1 MSAPNPIKERKWPVV
16 ILAGGGRFLIVCAG
30 LAALLLLAQ
39 YAVGFRET
47 AESSVAWN
55 EDERPATR
63 VATVQDVL
71 AAAREGRLRAP
82 SRPHNDFPG
91 RCRYDDAFPPGEEG
105 VQPARAPAPEN
116 VVREFSE
123 APILRD
129 VDRQRRLRIRQFTE
143 EWDDLPPVEER
154 IPLYPAVMVGPDG
167 PGRYGGRW
175 RRAAND
181 NDLGRKIGYPT
192 LVRFDPKGDL
202 QPHFAYKW
210 KVENQ
215 NRMYTFWLR
224 RGHRWSDGHPFTAHD
239 VAWICNVLIG
249 SDHWPDPPDWMGA
262 TDGSILLYDDD
273 IRDWPGLARA
283 VLRQMEDETP
293 SPGRQMAAIFAV
305 EPERWNRLRALLEDI
320 AHNGR
325 PSSEDIRAEFVGFL
339 NQLFENPK
347 FYDPQAWKDVDL
359 TSDLDA
365 LMRKGVSRLHAE
377 ERDLLEILILRN
389 DLAQRLNLSSE
400 WRALQRR
407 KTEGDLDEKQ
417 KARIAQ
423 LAPHADSLERGMG
436 DLHPSRE
443 IALLKRANV
452 MLFRAAYAACVEP
465 PRRRRVRVEAPSDD
479 VLRFVFDKPNSFF
492 LEKTATFMFYTG
504 LFGIPPHIWKPW
516 HPDGSRLLVQED
528 ILDWPAFLRALAG
541 EEAGDGP
548 TPGSHLASLMP
559 LDLVQQIR
567 SAAGSAPP
575 ESLRQAVLEEL
586 NRLLRLRDF
595 FDERAW
601 RSVDFDSERR
611 ELEAHG
617 YSRLSD
623 RRLQRRYLEL
633 LQTDDLRRR
642 GVAELKDSGADEADN
657 ELLTFNAAMF
667 RAAFSAPGPALDTP
681 VRLARSIVAFSREVA
696 LDLQAQRDPLK
707 FDTWVDRLRRINQL
721 RTRMHLPVLTPWRV
735 VTDPNEIVSVA
746 IRNPYYF
753 AVDSEGRQL
762 PYLDTVESEEQP
774 RRPTRN
780 LKLTSGNV
788 DFQVRDINFS
798 DFTILK
804 QNERRGNYRVL
815 LWAYDY
821 VGEVVF
827 YFPQPRADEEMARLQ
842 DDPRFRHALSYAIN
856 RQEIIEVVFRGLGEP
871 AQVSVPLG
879 SPFYNERHART
890 AVEYRPEL
898 ANRLLDEMGLN
909 RRAADGTRLLWSG
922 RPLILV
928 VAVDE
933 TRSLD
938 AVQMV
943 CNYWQAV
950 GVNAQMK
957 VQTMVLINNWNA
969 MGLLDV
975 GVAREG
981 GNFFGPVVASNYAP
995 THPAECVWAS
1005 KWTEW
1010 LVSAGQR
1017 GWEPPERFKRL
1028 EVLWRRVVE
1037 APTREAMIAAWQ
1049 ALSEHTAEQLPTIG
1063 ITTPPG
1069 AVVYVRNGFKNVPE
1083 LSLAGWI
1090 AHDPGN
1096 NCPEVFFWENGGD

>member
-1 MSAPNPIKERKWPVV
+1 
-16 ILAGGGRFLIVCAG
+16 
-30 LAALLLLAQ
+30 
-39 YAVGFRET
+39 
-47 AESSVAWN
+47 
-55 EDERPATR
+55 
-63 VATVQDVL
+63 
-71 AAAREGRLRAP
+71 
-82 SRPHNDFPG
+82 
-91 RCRYDDAFPPGEEG
+91 
-105 VQPARAPAPEN
+105 
-116 VVREFSE
+116 
-123 APILRD
+123 
-129 VDRQRRLRIRQFTE
+129 
-143 EWDDLPPVEER
+143 
-154 IPLYPAVMVGPDG
+154 
-167 PGRYGGRW
+167 
-175 RRAAND
+175 
-181 NDLGRKIGYPT
+181 
-192 LVRFDPKGDL
+192 
-202 QPHFAYKW
+202 
-210 KVENQ
+210 
-215 NRMYTFWLR
+215 
-224 RGHRWSDGHPFTAHD
+224 
-239 VAWICNVLIG
+239 
-249 SDHWPDPPDWMGA
+249 
-262 TDGSILLYDDD
+262 
-273 IRDWPGLARA
+273 
-283 VLRQMEDETP
+283 
-293 SPGRQMAAIFAV
+293 
-305 EPERWNRLRALLEDI
+305 
-320 AHNGR
+320 
-325 PSSEDIRAEFVGFL
+325 
-339 NQLFENPK
+339 
-347 FYDPQAWKDVDL
+347 
-359 TSDLDA
+359 
-365 LMRKGVSRLHAE
+365 
-377 ERDLLEILILRN
+377 
-389 DLAQRLNLSSE
+389 
-400 WRALQRR
+400 
-407 KTEGDLDEKQ
+407 
-417 KARIAQ
+417 
-423 LAPHADSLERGMG
+423 
-436 DLHPSRE
+436 
-443 IALLKRANV
+443 
-452 MLFRAAYAACVEP
+452 
-465 PRRRRVRVEAPSDD
+465 
-479 VLRFVFDKPNSFF
+479 
-492 LEKTATFMFYTG
+492 
-504 LFGIPPHIWKPW
+504 
-516 HPDGSRLLVQED
+516 
-528 ILDWPAFLRALAG
+528 
-541 EEAGDGP
+541 
-548 TPGSHLASLMP
+548 
-559 LDLVQQIR
+559 
-567 SAAGSAPP
+567 
-575 ESLRQAVLEEL
+575 
-586 NRLLRLRDF
+586 
-595 FDERAW
+595 
-601 RSVDFDSERR
+601 
-611 ELEAHG
+611 
-617 YSRLSD
+617 
-623 RRLQRRYLEL
+623 
-633 LQTDDLRRR
+633 
-642 GVAELKDSGADEADN
+642 
-657 ELLTFNAAMF
+657 
-667 RAAFSAPGPALDTP
+667 
-681 VRLARSIVAFSREVA
+681 
-696 LDLQAQRDPLK
+696 
-707 FDTWVDRLRRINQL
+707 
-721 RTRMHLPVLTPWRV
+721 V